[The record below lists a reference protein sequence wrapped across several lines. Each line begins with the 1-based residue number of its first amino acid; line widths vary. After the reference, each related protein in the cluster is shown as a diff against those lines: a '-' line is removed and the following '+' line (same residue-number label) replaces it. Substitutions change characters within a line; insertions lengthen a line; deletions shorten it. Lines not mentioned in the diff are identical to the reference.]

1 MSELAQSALNGAQA
15 HAAVTIRE
23 LGLQGMITLRAD
35 LSDKK
40 LATALKALTGLAV
53 PAPRCIEVAGEGAIS
68 VAWMSPDEL
77 LILCPHA
84 DAPKLEADLAAKL
97 KTIHHLAVNLS
108 DARAIFAIE
117 GQGARE
123 VLAKLTPADLHP
135 EALQAGELRRSRLA
149 QVAAAF
155 WIEGEDSIRLICFR
169 SVAQYVF
176 DLLAMSAK
184 EGGEV
189 GYF

>member
-1 MSELAQSALNGAQA
+1 MSELAISALNE
-15 HAAVTIRE
+15 AASTGPVTVRE

-40 LATALKALTGLAV
+40 LASALKALTGLGM
-53 PAPRCIEVAGEGAIS
+53 PAQRGIEREGDFA
-68 VAWMSPDEL
+68 VAWMSLDEL

-84 DAPKLEADLAAKL
+84 QAPKLEADLASKL
-97 KTIHHLAVNLS
+97 KTIHHLVVNVS

-123 VLAKLTPADLHP
+123 ALAKVTPAALHP
-135 EALQAGELRRSRLA
+135 EALQEGELRRSRLA
-149 QVAAAF
+149 QVVAAF